1 MNDNRSAVW
10 CWMGGLIL
18 GIVLSVGQ
26 GVRAQQPPA
35 AKPAKPSE
43 AARQEPTEG
52 SVGQTPQAQRTQL
65 NLLGQT
71 DTASGES
78 RRNENVQFNL
88 IDNNALR
95 ELNLRVGTTATPVA
109 EFSATRTYFGAEY
122 GVPPAPPVH
131 LPSRQARG
139 FHGRLFETHNNSI
152 FSARAFFQVGEV
164 QPARE
169 NNYGFSVGV
178 PLAERT
184 HLLIEAGQQK
194 VRGVVNG
201 NVLVPKLDERTPL
214 ATNPAVRA
222 VIARY
227 LAAFPAE
234 LPNRTDIDP
243 RALNTNAPQRINT
256 DNASGRLDHRWG
268 ARDQL
273 ALRYAFTGQVV
284 NPFQLVAG
292 QNPDTF
298 LKSHQ
303 ARATWTRNWS
313 PRTLVEAT
321 VGFDRTT
328 SLLRPEPNAVGPTV
342 MFSGALTGLGPA
354 PPIPIDR
361 ALNTFRYAGAVRQTR
376 GQHQLS
382 WGGEVLRTQIN
393 GTEPDGDR
401 GILTFA
407 NDQGRD
413 AITNLRLG
421 LPLQYTLAV
430 GSTHRGFRNWVVNA
444 YAGDVWRID
453 DRWQVSYGLRYQ
465 VVSRPTEVNNLN
477 QFPFDCD
484 CNNLAPYV
492 GFAWRVSDRL
502 GVVRGNYG
510 LHYGQIFPV
519 TYGQIRLNP
528 PGNLRLF
535 VTQPD
540 LLNPLGSL
548 DPRNVPANTRSS
560 TFTFSPDFVTPYA
573 HQYNLTWESTVGRH
587 VRVQAAYI
595 GSRAHKLFQMWFNN
609 RAQIVPGVPLTNA
622 TINQRR
628 PDPNV
633 LQAYQF
639 LNASRAW
646 YDAGRVSLV
655 VPGWRGL
662 SWDISYWFSKS
673 LDLGH
678 DYTNTLSGPD
688 GRVSR
693 SQTEFDV
700 QGDLKGRSGFDQP
713 HAFLS
718 RGSWQLPAWEGRPRW
733 VRAVAGK
740 WNFSAV
746 GLLKNGTPFTVESG
760 SDAPGFGNVD
770 GTMADR
776 PHVVDLAVLGRTI
789 GNPDTAPQRLPREAF
804 RYINPLDRAGSL
816 GRNVFRRGKIA
827 NLNASLART
836 WPIRGAITLLFRAE
850 SINLFNTPQFAE
862 PTRELTS
869 PSFGRITN
877 TLNDGRTFRF
887 TLQLGF

>member
-1 MNDNRSAVW
+1 
-10 CWMGGLIL
+10 MGGLIL
-18 GIVLSVGQ
+18 GIVLSAGE
-26 GVRAQQPPA
+26 GARAQQPPA
-35 AKPAKPSE
+35 AKPGKPGE
-43 AARQEPTEG
+43 AARQDSPEG
-52 SVGQTPQAQRTQL
+52 NAGQGQRTQL

-95 ELNLRVGTTATPVA
+95 ELNLRIGTSATPVA
-109 EFSATRTYFGAEY
+109 QFSASRTYFGAEY

-152 FSARAFFQVGEV
+152 FSARAFFQVGDV
-164 QPARE
+164 LPARE

-184 HLLIEAGQQK
+184 HLLIDAGQQK

-201 NVLVPKLDERTPL
+201 NVLVPKFDERTPL
-214 ATNPAVRA
+214 TTDPAARA
-222 VIARY
+222 IITRY
-227 LAAFPAE
+227 LAAFPKE

-303 ARATWTRNWS
+303 ARVTWTRNWT

-342 MFSGALTGLGPA
+342 MFAGALTGLGPA

-361 ALNTFRYAGAVRQTR
+361 ALNNFRYAGAVRQTR

-382 WGGEVLRTQIN
+382 WGGELFRTQIN

-401 GILTFA
+401 GILMFA
-407 NDQGRD
+407 DDRGRD

-421 LPLQYTLAV
+421 IPFQYTLAV
-430 GSTHRGFRNWVVNA
+430 GSTHRGFRNWIVNA
-444 YAGDVWRID
+444 YAGDVWRLS
-453 DRWQVSYGLRYQ
+453 DRWQASYGLRYQ
-465 VVSRPTEVNNLN
+465 IVTRPTEVNNLN
-477 QFPFDCD
+477 QFPFECD
-484 CNNLAPYV
+484 CNNLAPYL

-528 PGNLRLF
+528 PGSLRI
-535 VTQPD
+535 VVPQPD
-540 LLNPLGSL
+540 LINPLGTL
-548 DPRNVPANTRSS
+548 DPRNVPPNTRSS

-573 HQYNLTWESTVGRH
+573 HQYNLIWESTLGRQVRLQVG
-587 VRVQAAYI
+587 YI

-609 RAQIVPGVPLTNA
+609 RAQVVPGIPLTNA
-622 TINQRR
+622 TVNQRR
-628 PDPNV
+628 PDSKV
-633 LQAYQF
+633 LQDYQF

-655 VPGWRGL
+655 LPGWRGFSL
-662 SWDISYWFSKS
+662 DVSYWYSKS

-700 QGDLKGRSGFDQP
+700 HGDLKGRSGFDQP

-718 RGSWQLPAWEGRPRW
+718 RGSWQLPGWEGRPRW
-733 VRAVAGK
+733 VRAVAGA

-770 GTMADR
+770 GSGGDR
-776 PHVVDLAVLGRTI
+776 PHLLNLALLGRSI
-789 GNPDTAPQRLPREAF
+789 GDPDTSAQTLSRNTF
-804 RYINPLDRAGSL
+804 RFITPLDRAGSL

-827 NLNASLART
+827 NLNASLSRT
-836 WPIRGAITLLFRAE
+836 WPIRGAVNLLFRAE